1 MALTQAR
8 DFRDECDALYAVLA
22 TAPRAAWRQPTQFKQ
37 WTFDDIVGHLYFFDR
52 AAAIAARS
60 REELQALFGE
70 LATAAR
76 AGVSM
81 IDYSRRWLAGCSG
94 SDLLARWQDQYVAL
108 EALYAELDPNLR
120 LAWAGPDMSA
130 RSFMSARQME
140 AWAHGQA
147 VFDALG
153 CERTEHD
160 RIRNIAVMGINTFGW
175 AFAVNGLEVPDLRPY
190 VRLVS
195 PSGAVWEWHDAG
207 AVERVEGMAV
217 DFCRV
222 VTQTRNVR
230 DTGLQVTGPVAR
242 QWLDIAQCFS
252 GPRETP
258 PPPGTRHVQDR
269 GAALVEKR

>member
-1 MALTQAR
+1 MTLIQAR
-8 DFRDECDALYAVLA
+8 DFRDECDALHAVLSS
-22 TAPRAAWRQPTQFKQ
+22 APPAAWQQPTQFKR
-37 WTFDDIVGHLYFFDR
+37 WTFDDIVGHLCFFDR

-70 LATAAR
+70 LAAAGR
-76 AGVSM
+76 AGVSL
-81 IDYSRRWLAGCSG
+81 IDYSRRWFAGCSG
-94 SDLLARWQDQYVAL
+94 TDLLGRWREQHLAL
-108 EALYAELDPNLR
+108 AALYEDLDPNQR

-140 AWAHGQA
+140 TWAHGQA
-147 VFDALG
+147 IFDALG
-153 CERTEHD
+153 LERVEHD

-175 AFAVNGLEVPDLRPY
+175 TFSVNRLEVPAVKPH

-195 PSGAVWEWHDAG
+195 PSGAVWEWHD
-207 AVERVEGMAV
+207 VSSTERVEGSAV

-242 QWLDIAQCFS
+242 QWFDIAQCFA
-252 GPRETP
+252 GPREAP
-258 PPPGTRHVQDR
+258 PPPGTRYRQDR
-269 GAALVEKR
+269 DA